1 MNVSVVSCDVDVGFE
16 MCPKHAIELQLAD
29 SNSAQLLIL
38 HGLATRRK
46 AQTTTIR
53 TTTTVVVGSP
63 TTKYQPVL
71 GGQSVCAFCIGG
83 WYFYCIFFLFYL
95 LCLLFF
101 AMAMATTASVVIANI
116 LVATP
121 APRPFCTLPRLP
133 PRSVWLMAGSD
144 DEISR
149 QRSRHWNYKYNLC
162 TRQRMHDIN
171 VARVVRI
178 VQWIYIYMYT
188 WVVRE
193 NLLNG

>member
-1 MNVSVVSCDVDVGFE
+1 MNVSVVSCDVVVVVVVCGFE
-16 MCPKHAIELQLAD
+16 MCPNHAIELRLAD

-46 AQTTTIR
+46 AQATTTR

-63 TTKYQPVL
+63 TTKYQQVL

-121 APRPFCTLPRLP
+121 APV
-133 PRSVWLMAGSD
+133 RSVPSPV
-144 DEISR
+144 SR
-149 QRSRHWNYKYNLC
+149 QGLC
-162 TRQRMHDIN
+162 DSWLEVMTKSVGNGADTETTSTTC
-171 VARVVRI
+171 VRAS
-178 VQWIYIYMYT
+178 VCMT
-188 WVVRE
+188 
-193 NLLNG
+193 